1 MLSAAL
7 IVGGNVSYRDNQKSQ
22 IKEDLDGVTT
32 RDPNP
37 NLYFK
42 YACISY
48 SVQKHSRAS
57 LAILLLLAASPF
69 VTSAYGHGLGQDQSP
84 PVSVGGKQVT
94 VEGVINPSFLP
105 IPDSSKP
112 SFVIRAHDENN
123 NITITGIDY
132 RISVELRS
140 ETLLDERFRSSDGV
154 VAADLIPDSNMKGW
168 EINGQ
173 AMPSQQ
179 IEVSQSNPVELRSR
193 ILTAGG
199 LYHIAI
205 TIEKSSS
212 GISIQADQ
220 NFDLYISVGR
230 EYTFDADT
238 PQGQNQMVVKTYYDD
253 VMNFNYS
260 NKTISFEMPFTWDRT
275 YVAQVPVLHVE
286 VQFPKSLE
294 ELQGNSYRGML
305 NGKDLEAQ
313 AVVIDDY
320 SSETNRIVHFIV
332 SSAMLSRFAGTMNGS
347 DIAAFTLQPSEKPK
361 FPLDLTSLPSE
372 KFLFQLSWG
381 PDVIE
386 TGTPITFVMNMQDPK
401 TGDLVRG
408 ASFDFVLTQNGNEI
422 HQKHIVMD
430 LGTYSY
436 QYTFSKAG
444 TVTLA
449 ANNINGQGESAKID
463 LSVLQGSGNTTN
475 PQSQPQSNPSQC
487 LIATAAFGSE
497 LTPQVQYLRNFRD
510 HYILSA
516 ASGSA
521 FMNTFNSVY
530 YSFSPQV
537 AEYERGQPWLQG
549 MVKMALYPLFGILM
563 IAERGYAAL
572 GGEAG
577 SVLAGFIASSLIG
590 AVYLWP
596 IGFAASR
603 RVIDCRLL
611 VIIVGA
617 AAAFLVA
624 TLVALPAML
633 PFSTA
638 TFVVAVAGASAIAV
652 AKVIRYFFRRR
663 V

>member
-57 LAILLLLAASPF
+57 LAILLLLAVSPF
-69 VTSAYGHGLGQDQSP
+69 VTSAYGHGLGQDQAP

-112 SFVIRAHDENN
+112 SLVIRAHDENN

-132 RISVELRS
+132 RILVELRND
-140 ETLLDERFRSSDGV
+140 TLLDERFRSSDGV

-212 GISIQADQ
+212 GISMQADQ
-220 NFDLYISVGR
+220 KFDLYISVGR

-294 ELQGNSYRGML
+294 ELQGNSYHGTL

-332 SSAMLSRFAGTMNGS
+332 SSAMLSRFAGTMNDS

-408 ASFDFVLTQNGNEI
+408 ASFDFVLTQDGSEI
-422 HQKHIVMD
+422 HQKHIIMD
-430 LGTYSY
+430 FGTYSY

-449 ANNINGQGESAKID
+449 ANNINSQGESAKID
-463 LSVLQGSGNTTN
+463 LAVLQGSGNMTN
-475 PQSQPQSNPSQC
+475 QQPQQPTPSQC

-497 LTPQVQYLRNFRD
+497 LAPQVQYLRNFRD

-521 FMNTFNSVY
+521 FMNTFNSIY
-530 YSFSPQV
+530 YSFSPQI
-537 AEYERGQPWLQG
+537 ADYERGQPWLQAI
-549 MVKMALYPLFGILM
+549 VKTALYPLFGILM

-572 GGEAG
+572 GGEVG
-577 SVLAGFIASSLIG
+577 SILAGAIASSLIG

-596 IGFAASR
+596 AGFAASR
-603 RVIDCRLL
+603 RVDSKFL
-611 VIIVGA
+611 VIITGA
-617 AAAFLVA
+617 ATAVLAA
-624 TLVALPAML
+624 TLVVLPAML
-633 PFSTA
+633 PLSTA
-638 TFVVAVAGASAIAV
+638 AFVVAVAGASAIAV
-652 AKVIRYFFRRR
+652 AKAIRYFFCR
-663 V
+663 

>member
-1 MLSAAL
+1 
-7 IVGGNVSYRDNQKSQ
+7 
-22 IKEDLDGVTT
+22 
-32 RDPNP
+32 
-37 NLYFK
+37 
-42 YACISY
+42 
-48 SVQKHSRAS
+48 
-57 LAILLLLAASPF
+57 
-69 VTSAYGHGLGQDQSP
+69 
-84 PVSVGGKQVT
+84 
-94 VEGVINPSFLP
+94 
-105 IPDSSKP
+105 
-112 SFVIRAHDENN
+112 
-123 NITITGIDY
+123 
-132 RISVELRS
+132 
-140 ETLLDERFRSSDGV
+140 
-154 VAADLIPDSNMKGW
+154 
-168 EINGQ
+168 
-173 AMPSQQ
+173 
-179 IEVSQSNPVELRSR
+179 
-193 ILTAGG
+193 
-199 LYHIAI
+199 
-205 TIEKSSS
+205 
-212 GISIQADQ
+212 
-220 NFDLYISVGR
+220 
-230 EYTFDADT
+230 
-238 PQGQNQMVVKTYYDD
+238 
-253 VMNFNYS
+253 
-260 NKTISFEMPFTWDRT
+260 MPFTWDRA
-275 YVAQVPVLHVE
+275 YIAQVPVLHVE

-294 ELQGNSYRGML
+294 ELQTNSYRGTL
-305 NGKDLEAQ
+305 DGRDLEAQ

-320 SSETNRIVHFIV
+320 SSEQNRIVHFIV
-332 SSAMLSRFAGTMNGS
+332 SNAMLSRFANIINDNNS
-347 DIAAFTLQPSEKPK
+347 NIAAFTLQPSEKPK

-381 PDVIE
+381 PDIIE
-386 TGTPITFVMNMQDPK
+386 TGMPITFVMNIQDPK

-408 ASFDFVLTQNGNEI
+408 ASFDFVLTQTGNEI

-577 SVLAGFIASSLIG
+577 SVLAGVIASLLIG